1 MPENPLA
8 TIMKLDPVYME
19 EFRKMS
25 SLVYSDGALPK
36 KIKYLMALAF
46 DAANGAANGVAALAR
61 EAMEAGAN
69 KQEIAE
75 TLRVA
80 AALGGEGAL
89 YTASQALKGIVD

>member
-8 TIMKLDPVYME
+8 TLIKLDPVYME
-19 EFRKMS
+19 EFRKMED
-25 SLVYSDGALPK
+25 LVYSDGALSK

-46 DAANGAANGVAALAR
+46 DAANGATNGVAALYR
-61 EAMEAGAN
+61 QAMAAGAT

-80 AALGGEGAL
+80 AQLGGEGSL
-89 YTASQALKGIVD
+89 FTASQALKGIVE